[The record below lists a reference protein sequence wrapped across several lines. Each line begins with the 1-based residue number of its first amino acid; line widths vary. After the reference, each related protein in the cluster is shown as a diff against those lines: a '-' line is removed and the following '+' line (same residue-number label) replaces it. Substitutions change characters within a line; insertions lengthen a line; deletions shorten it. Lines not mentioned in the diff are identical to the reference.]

1 MALHSVSRRRQQ
13 ILHARAAP
21 KVTLALLEVMDRPL
35 LPFIS
40 WANEGGRQREAAIAF
55 AVVYR
60 PRSLSI
66 IVQRSEASQ
75 CTPLKVTHQ
84 YAFKGS
90 DLCRMKCKLINFC
103 LTARVL
109 ESFGNLLTVLLH
121 GPSHPAFTPM
131 AFLFPLPGL
140 AAIACDPDG
149 NN

>member
-60 PRSLSI
+60 PLQSLHYRAKIGGKSMHPTEGYASI
-66 IVQRSEASQ
+66 RIQR
-75 CTPLKVTHQ
+75 L
-84 YAFKGS
+84 
-90 DLCRMKCKLINFC
+90 
-103 LTARVL
+103 
-109 ESFGNLLTVLLH
+109 
-121 GPSHPAFTPM
+121 
-131 AFLFPLPGL
+131 
-140 AAIACDPDG
+140 
-149 NN
+149 